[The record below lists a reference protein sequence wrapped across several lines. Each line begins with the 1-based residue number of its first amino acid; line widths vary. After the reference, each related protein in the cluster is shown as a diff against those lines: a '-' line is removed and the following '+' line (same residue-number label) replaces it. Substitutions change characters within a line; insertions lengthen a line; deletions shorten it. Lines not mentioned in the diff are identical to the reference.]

1 MVTKMAE
8 EKNSQ
13 VKTSKKAII
22 IIAIIAVLIVVALL
36 VKGITAYLTAT
47 DSKINTFTVGS
58 VSISLLE
65 PQWDN
70 LADANNNGIKDL
82 AENITAK
89 QTVTKDPQVKN
100 TGRNE
105 AYVYLKVKVPKA
117 KISQYDSTTSELFTY
132 SVNEG
137 WTALADT
144 TVDEQDYIERVYYY
158 SANNAKLAPNA
169 TTPALFNSVTFANI
183 KSLPQEL
190 QLDEEL
196 VEITAYA
203 IQTNNIDGITNEM
216 TTAQKVKKAYETYFA
231 QEAEEEAKN
240 TVNLF
245 SSINSSN
252 YAEYYGQYVD
262 LGTNLINKEGTDFET
277 DWRIFYKDTNGVWL
291 ISSDYVPN
299 STNKASNLGLQTNG
313 TYGICSRVSRDDLIG
328 RLDGTIAPEGT
339 SWTQEIIPVNLQSKG
354 VTAKGAVDLPMW
366 VNSWNNLYGGTADEL
381 QISDNVAN
389 QRAPGYVIG
398 RKGDTLTKD
407 NTSISLSSA
416 SGYNNTLYYPHKE
429 GVENC
434 YGYWVAS
441 PSATSSNY
449 GIGAYSTGGVSTYD
463 YGRYDLGARLAVYLP
478 SNIRFKLVNGVYQ
491 IAD

>member
-1 MVTKMAE
+1 MNNNENNFSK
-8 EKNSQ
+8 SS
-13 VKTSKKAII
+13 TSKKAII
-22 IIAIIAVLIVVALL
+22 IIAIIAVLIAVALL

-117 KISQYDSTTSELFTY
+117 KISQYDSATSELFTY
-132 SVNEG
+132 SVNAG

-144 TVDEQDYIERVYYY
+144 TVNEQDYIERVYYY
-158 SANNAKLAPNA
+158 SSNDAKLAPNA
-169 TTPALFNSVTFANI
+169 TTPALFDSVTFANI
-183 KSLPQEL
+183 KSLPQNL
-190 QLDEEL
+190 QLNEEL

-245 SSINSSN
+245 SAINSSN
-252 YAEYYGQYVD
+252 YAEYYGQYVE

-313 TYGICSRVSRDDLIG
+313 TYIVYSNVSRDDLIG

-339 SWTQEIIPVNLQSKG
+339 SWTQEIIPANLQSKG
-354 VTAKGAVDLPMW
+354 ATAKGAVDLPMW

-381 QISDNVAN
+381 QISDNVEGQN
-389 QRAPGYVIG
+389 EPGYVIG
-398 RKGDTLTKD
+398 KSSDILTKES
-407 NTSISLSSA
+407 TSINLSST

-434 YGYWVAS
+434 DGYWVAS
-441 PSATSSNY
+441 PSVYSAFYVLAVKYSGDVGRNNYEHSSC
-449 GIGAYSTGGVSTYD
+449 
-463 YGRYDLGARLAVYLP
+463 GARLAVYLP
-478 SNIRFKLVNGVYQ
+478 SNIRFKLVNGVYEVV
-491 IAD
+491 D